1 MIQFKTEHGSVQVT
15 GPVCTILV
23 GLPGAGKST
32 GRDAYTDVDTVILS
46 TDDYVE
52 ALALQDGS
60 TYNDKWQDN
69 IDAATKE
76 MNMAFLEAVKE
87 RRSIVVD
94 RTNLTPKSRRKFL
107 SQLPKGYT
115 KVAVY
120 HEIDEDT
127 RQDRMAGRVGKTIP
141 AHADENM
148 RKWYERPTMLEGFDL
163 IVAGA

>member
-1 MIQFKTEHGSVQVT
+1 MIQFKTEHGPVQVT

-52 ALALQDGS
+52 SLALQDGS

-69 IDAATKE
+69 IDDATKE
-76 MNMAFLEAVKE
+76 MNMAFLVAIKE

-107 SQLPKGYT
+107 SQLPKEYT

-120 HEIDEDT
+120 HEIDEDV
-127 RQDRMAGRVGKTIP
+127 RQERMRGRVGKTIP
-141 AHADENM
+141 SFADDDM
-148 RKWYERPTMLEGFDL
+148 KKRYKRPETGEGFDF
-163 IVAGA
+163 IFVGV